1 MDIIET
7 NGKWTLFVKM
17 PNDKEA
23 TKFEMTELKNNEFVC
38 VNDSI
43 DFPKKIKYWTDGE
56 KIKAKIENSIFSTVD
71 SHGKYT
77 INLCEIDDEAERI
90 GLAIKLAKL
99 SQNSQVIYLMKL
111 DASSINNCLLGL
123 NCSLTKKD
131 VRGEYAIKTG
141 YLNVWKAQK
150 NLDYYS
156 IEFEEIT

>member
-1 MDIIET
+1 MQKSDEWIYEQEYRVILRLEQADRVIIPSL
-7 NGKWTLFVKM
+7 NL
-17 PNDKEA
+17 
-23 TKFEMTELKNNEFVC
+23 
-38 VNDSI
+38 I
-43 DFPKKIKYWTDGE
+43 DNE

-90 GLAIKLAKL
+90 GLAMKLAKL

-123 NCSLTKKD
+123 NCSLTKKE
-131 VRGEYAIKTG
+131 VSGEYAIKTG